1 MNRLSDM
8 TKNNVHLKK
17 IFFAFLIFILFSC
30 SPTTNE
36 VASKVVERN
45 GVLYPINSEIPFEG
59 RVIDY
64 HIIKNELGEKNIS
77 LSSYYKNGIKN
88 GLEEYFHESGQ
99 LFTSTNYKNGL
110 KDGPFKSYY
119 ENGQLYL
126 QGYYVNDNEDGLF
139 EYYTDDGIAEISSSF
154 RQGLQHGLTIS
165 YYQDG
170 SVKSSTTY
178 KNGKNDGLAEEFH
191 KNGQKKR
198 SLTFKNGLK
207 DGLERYFT
215 ADGQPEKTIHWQNG
229 TMIKYFLYYVK
240 NNQLISEEIMTTLL
254 TISTSAGEIKIQLD
268 PENAPITTKN
278 FINLAKDGYYT
289 GTIFHRIIDGFM
301 VQGGGLDENMTPKP
315 TNTDPIQ
322 NEANNGLKNNR
333 GSIAMAR
340 TMDPHSA
347 TGQFFIN
354 HKDNDFLNHTAET
367 SQGWGYAVF
376 GSVIDG
382 MDVVDQIALSTTST
396 VGGYA
401 DAPLEPTVINSVT
414 VSE

>member
-1 MNRLSDM
+1 MSKIQISALIIIVIAVAS
-8 TKNNVHLKK
+8 
-17 IFFAFLIFILFSC
+17 IFFLPLI
-30 SPTTNE
+30 
-36 VASKVVERN
+36 
-45 GVLYPINSEIPFEG
+45 
-59 RVIDY
+59 
-64 HIIKNELGEKNIS
+64 
-77 LSSYYKNGIKN
+77 
-88 GLEEYFHESGQ
+88 GQ
-99 LFTSTNYKNGL
+99 
-110 KDGPFKSYY
+110 KD
-119 ENGQLYL
+119 QT
-126 QGYYVNDNEDGLF
+126 
-139 EYYTDDGIAEISSSF
+139 EYYP
-154 RQGLQHGLTIS
+154 
-165 YYQDG
+165 
-170 SVKSSTTY
+170 
-178 KNGKNDGLAEEFH
+178 EED
-191 KNGQKKR
+191 QM
-198 SLTFKNGLK
+198 SL
-207 DGLERYFT
+207 
-215 ADGQPEKTIHWQNG
+215 
-229 TMIKYFLYYVK
+229 V
-240 NNQLISEEIMTTLL
+240 
-254 TISTSAGEIKIQLD
+254 TISTSAGDIHLELD
-268 PENAPITTKN
+268 ADNAPITVAN
-278 FINLAKDGYYT
+278 FLKLAEDGYYA
-289 GTIFHRIIDGFM
+289 GTIFHRIIEGFM